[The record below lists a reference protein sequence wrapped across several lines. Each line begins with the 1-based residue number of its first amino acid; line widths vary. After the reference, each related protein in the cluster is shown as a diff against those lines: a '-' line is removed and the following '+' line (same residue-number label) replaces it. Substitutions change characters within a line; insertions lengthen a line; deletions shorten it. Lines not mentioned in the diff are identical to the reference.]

1 MITDTDDWGWG
12 ALVAFRRLGTT
23 PGKSEGPLIGKNESS
38 SLAGVDQNY
47 VLDILLGTSADETGI
62 KPFDKDDDKGNI
74 LLVSTSRLHFSSPLL
89 VSTSHGLFNPLTDP
103 INDRRFI

>member
-1 MITDTDDWGWG
+1 MLRVITDTDDWGWG

-74 LLVSTSRLHFSSPLL
+74 LLVSTS
-89 VSTSHGLFNPLTDP
+89 HGLFNPLTDP